1 MKFLEEKKKNLF
13 LESNTQKVK
22 NHEINFS
29 NIFNY

>member
-1 MKFLEEKKKNLF
+1 MKFLEEKKLF